1 MGRMHLAIALD
12 FANRMYI
19 LNWMVY
25 VPGATCDG
33 EFMPKESVLTAAE
46 KAGIKIRHFIFHILV
61 AGDEKPTQLAEVV
74 LTDDQRQFFCERLA
88 QAAEGTQFVF
98 SDRAASTPQRCERIL
113 TSPDNTFAAESIGL
127 AQDFLNHHRKNMS
140 DGIFI
145 AALVDIHRGEEKI
158 PLISLIKMDHMR
170 VLEYQ
175 TEETAAG
182 LIAKL
187 HEVVN
192 TFVED
197 KKALQKIALLD
208 HGQHYQWDVLAQ
220 DRSATPGMTDYFRKF
235 LSVTEREDDSYW
247 TKEAVSAVTAWAFDH
262 EDTLPE
268 DTSGYKHRAITYME
282 THAAFETDI
291 FIGMVLSEINTEL
304 REKLYGS
311 LKEHL
316 AQRGV
321 AGQSFSPKPGSIAK
335 NVHRNKRVTIEGVT
349 VEWDGN
355 ADAAGVS
362 FEELEGGRR
371 RIIIDTSGF
380 KYRA

>member
-1 MGRMHLAIALD
+1 
-12 FANRMYI
+12 
-19 LNWMVY
+19 
-25 VPGATCDG
+25 
-33 EFMPKESVLTAAE
+33 MPKESVLTTAE
-46 KAGIKIRHFIFHILV
+46 KASIKIRHFIFHILI
-61 AGDEKPTQLAEVV
+61 AGNEKPTQLAEVE
-74 LTDDQRQFFCERLA
+74 LTDEQRQFFCERLA

-113 TSPDNTFAAESIGL
+113 VSPDKNFVAESIGL

-140 DGIFI
+140 DGVFI
-145 AALVDIHRGEEKI
+145 AALVDIQRGEEQI
-158 PLISLIKMDHMR
+158 PLISLIKIDHMR

-187 HEVVN
+187 HEVLN

-220 DRSATPGMTDYFRKF
+220 DRSAAPRIADYFRKF
-235 LSVTEREDDSYW
+235 LSVTEREDDSHW
-247 TKEAVSAVTAWAFDH
+247 TRQAVSAVTAWAFDH
-262 EDTLPE
+262 EDSLPE
-268 DTSGYKHRAITYME
+268 DTSGYKHRAIMYME
-282 THAAFETDI
+282 THPAFETEV
-291 FIGMVLSEINTEL
+291 FIDMVLNETNTEL
-304 REKLYGS
+304 RKQFYGS
-311 LKEHL
+311 LKEQL

-321 AGQSFSPKPGSIAK
+321 AGQTFSTKPGALTK
-335 NVHRNKRVTIEGVT
+335 NVKRNKRVTIEGVT
-349 VEWDGN
+349 IEWEGN

-362 FEELEGGRR
+362 FEELEGGRTR
-371 RIIIDTSGF
+371 MIIDTGGF